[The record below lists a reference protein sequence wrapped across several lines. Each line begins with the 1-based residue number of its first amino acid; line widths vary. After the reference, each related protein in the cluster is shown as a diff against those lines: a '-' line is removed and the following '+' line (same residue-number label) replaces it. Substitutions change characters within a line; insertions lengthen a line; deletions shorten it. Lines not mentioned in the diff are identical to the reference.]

1 MEPKLGD
8 VSDDGYWVLTE
19 TGWQATEQQNKALD
33 NGAVPHNG
41 EIGNTDVNNH
51 PMVTLGAIDGNLYGA
66 TEFIVSDKSSTVSE
80 GDKQL
85 MMLVGGLIISFGLLD
100 FISYWLFDFDITGVW
115 WSAILCG
122 LIGSALFKIEL
133 TSFNLESVYSSTKTQ
148 SIFAGIGGFSLLMIF
163 LVIILS
169 MPDGEL
175 VGKWTNDVD
184 TLVLDEDGTAT
195 ESSGSFSEWRADSN
209 TIMFTD
215 ASDPDYEFW
224 FEYEIS
230 NNVLFLAPLDEND
243 NIMGENCVAY
253 VKDGHN
259 FDSSLDGA
267 TIPKW
272 CTG

>member
-1 MEPKLGD
+1 MEPQLGD

-19 TGWQATEQQNKALD
+19 SGWQATEQQNQALEQ
-33 NGAVPHNG
+33 GAEPHY
-41 EIGNTDVNNH
+41 EGNEETNTATP
-51 PMVTLGAIDGNLYGA
+51 PMVTLGATDGNMYGY
-66 TEFIVSDKSSTVSE
+66 TEFVSYDSSTVSE

-85 MMLVGGLIISFGLLD
+85 MMLIGGLIISFGILD
-100 FISYWLFDFDITGVW
+100 FISFWLFDFDITGVW
-115 WSAILCG
+115 WSALLCG
-122 LIGSALFKIEL
+122 IIGGVIFKIEL

-148 SIFAGIGGFSLLMIF
+148 SIFAGISGFVVMMVF
-163 LVIILS
+163 LVIVLS

-184 TLVLDEDGTAT
+184 TLILDEDGKAT